1 MKKRDYRRGIA
12 IEMAIGLMLL
22 VVALSI
28 VLLTVSMLQIRNQA
42 SDLLAYEQKVLSFA
56 VEDLTPSTVAVESD
70 KAVTINSKAYTVKKK
85 SETEYDISV
94 GGAKVYTV
102 TVDDG
107 KMTFSK
113 VGGQ

>member
-1 MKKRDYRRGIA
+1 MKKRNYRRGIA

-28 VLLTVSMLQIRNQA
+28 VLLTVSILQIKNQA
-42 SDLLAYEQKVLSFA
+42 SDLDAYEQKVLSFA
-56 VEDLTPSTVAVESD
+56 VEDLTPTTVAVNSD
-70 KAVTINSKAYTVKKK
+70 KPVTINGKEYTVEKK

-94 GGAKVYTV
+94 GGAKIYAV
-102 TVDDG
+102 TVADG

-113 VGGQ
+113 VGG